1 MKTVNQFTKK
11 LFFFSSIILLMVS
24 CKEQEVKKAPP
35 IQVTV
40 VSVLQKDVPLF
51 REYVGQTY
59 GVFDIP
65 IRARVQGFLEGIH
78 FLEGTKVHKGDHLYS
93 IDAQP
98 YQAKV
103 AAQLSEIAQAKTL
116 LVKAENDLNRY
127 RPLAEANA
135 VSQADLD
142 NAVAQFDAAKA
153 QVDAADANYH
163 LAEIEL
169 GYTEIYSP
177 IDGIIGK
184 TNAKVGEFVGQTPNP
199 VILNTVSDVS
209 SINVEFFLN
218 EAEYLTFIKEYIKKN
233 EKIVQEEYKGENLEL
248 ILADGS
254 VFPYKGHIVFIDR
267 EVNSS
272 TGSILVQARFPN
284 PNSLLRPGQYA
295 KVKVKITTL
304 KDALLVPQST
314 VMELQGQYSV
324 FAVGDSNKVQ
334 RMQVKVGSKDADYW
348 VIKEGLKVT
357 DKIILGG
364 IQKVRNGAIVD
375 PKEVEYK
382 SKAPKQ

>member
-1 MKTVNQFTKK
+1 MNQFTKK

-233 EKIVQEEYKGENLEL
+233 EKIVQEEDKGENLEL

-295 KVKVKITTL
+295 KVKVQITTL

>member
-1 MKTVNQFTKK
+1 MKTMNQFTKK

-35 IQVTV
+35 VQVTV

-184 TNAKVGEFVGQTPNP
+184 TNAKVGEFVGQNPNP

-295 KVKVKITTL
+295 KVKVQITTL

>member
-1 MKTVNQFTKK
+1 MNQFTKK

-218 EAEYLTFIKEYIKKN
+218 EAEYLTFTKEYIKKN
-233 EKIVQEEYKGENLEL
+233 EKIVQEEDKGENLEL

>member
-1 MKTVNQFTKK
+1 MNQFTKK

-218 EAEYLTFIKEYIKKN
+218 EAEYLTFTKEYIKKN

>member
-1 MKTVNQFTKK
+1 MNQFTKK

-40 VSVLQKDVPLF
+40 VSVLQKDAPLF

-218 EAEYLTFIKEYIKKN
+218 EAEYLTFTKEYIKKN
-233 EKIVQEEYKGENLEL
+233 EKIVQEEDKGENLEL

-295 KVKVKITTL
+295 KVKVQITTL

-334 RMQVKVGSKDADYW
+334 RIQVKVGSKDADYW

-357 DKIILGG
+357 DKIILDG
-364 IQKVRNGAIVD
+364 IQKVRNGVIVD

>member
-1 MKTVNQFTKK
+1 MNQFTKK

-184 TNAKVGEFVGQTPNP
+184 TNAKVGEFVGQNPNP

-218 EAEYLTFIKEYIKKN
+218 EAEYLTFTKEYIKKN
-233 EKIVQEEYKGENLEL
+233 EKIVQEEDKGENLEL

-272 TGSILVQARFPN
+272 TGSILVQARFLN

-295 KVKVKITTL
+295 KVKVQITTL

>member
-1 MKTVNQFTKK
+1 MKTMNQFTKK

-218 EAEYLTFIKEYIKKN
+218 EAEYLTFTKEYIKKN
-233 EKIVQEEYKGENLEL
+233 EKIVQEEDKGENLEL